1 MRRPH
6 SPLLAVLLVAALAG
20 CTAAPAPQTSPQ
32 PAPPPAE
39 PAAAAA
45 APMSA
50 GLHWSRNS
58 AEARALF
65 LQSYRQ
71 AAEALEA
78 LVAGRDPFTWAIS
91 IDGDE
96 TLLDNSPYQL
106 EREAAGLGFTEESW
120 NEWVR
125 RREAPAL
132 PGARDFLETVRR
144 LGGKIAVVTNRGEVV
159 CGATEDNLRNLRL
172 PYDLVLCKP
181 TGAESDKSP
190 RWQAVEEG
198 RASKYLPPL
207 DLVLW
212 VGDNVHDFPGGSQE
226 WARGPEDHLDRF
238 GRDFVILPNVMYG
251 SWERNPQE

>member
-1 MRRPH
+1 MRHLRAPFLAL
-6 SPLLAVLLVAALAG
+6 LLAAGLAG
-20 CTAAPAPQTSPQ
+20 CTAAPAPQ
-32 PAPPPAE
+32 PAPPPPAPAE

-45 APMSA
+45 PSLSP

-65 LQSYRQ
+65 LQGYRQ
-71 AAEALEA
+71 AAEELEA
-78 LVAGRDPFTWAIS
+78 LVAGREPFTWAIS

-120 NEWVR
+120 NDWVR

-159 CGATEDNLRNLRL
+159 CGATEDNLRTLRL

-181 TGAESDKSP
+181 TGAASDKSP

-198 RASKYLPPL
+198 KASKYLPPL
-207 DLVLW
+207 DLVMW
-212 VGDNVHDFPGGSQE
+212 VGDNIHDFPGGRQE
-226 WARGPEDHLDRF
+226 WARGSEDDLDRF
-238 GRDFVILPNVMYG
+238 GRDFFILPNVMYG

>member
-226 WARGPEDHLDRF
+226 WARGPEDDLDRF

>member
-1 MRRPH
+1 
-6 SPLLAVLLVAALAG
+6 
-20 CTAAPAPQTSPQ
+20 
-32 PAPPPAE
+32 
-39 PAAAAA
+39 
-45 APMSA
+45 MSA

-226 WARGPEDHLDRF
+226 WARGPEDDLDRF